1 MFYLMMCVL
10 NLYCILRDYVDG
22 VEVFVVSSCLLG
34 RFKLREGI
42 VIAFGQLAFEV
53 GFGVG

>member
-22 VEVFVVSSCLLG
+22 VEVFVVSCCLLG
-34 RFKLREGI
+34 RFELREGI
-42 VIAFGQLAFEV
+42 VIAFGQFAFEV